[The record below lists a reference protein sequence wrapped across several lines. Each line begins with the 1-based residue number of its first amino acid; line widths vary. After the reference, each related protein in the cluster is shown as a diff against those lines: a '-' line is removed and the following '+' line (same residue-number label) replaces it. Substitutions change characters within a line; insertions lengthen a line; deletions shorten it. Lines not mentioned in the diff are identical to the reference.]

1 MVKNT
6 THIWMVTHYRH
17 TDLLDASR
25 MKRVC
30 IVVCKRVA
38 REAKKANVCSCNWKK
53 VPMMEKAA

>member
-1 MVKNT
+1 M
-6 THIWMVTHYRH
+6 MTHYRH
-17 TDLLDASR
+17 TDLLDASK

-38 REAKKANVCSCNWKK
+38 REAKKANVCSCSWKK